1 VIGLQERVG
10 DDNVIRCVSCFV
22 QPFFEP
28 FSIREM
34 ILRRILERR
43 SIVKIT

>member
-1 VIGLQERVG
+1 V
-10 DDNVIRCVSCFV
+10 CV

-34 ILRRILERR
+34 ILRRILERC